1 MQSQQASGTISGF
14 RPQGR
19 NIDQTNVAAQQRSH
33 VFGGGTAA
41 FTGST
46 RTLNGMNE
54 GHQPRDRQV
63 RTRIAAPAAQTP
75 AATVAPPIVAPS
87 VPTAA
92 VPAAPTRSGQDVY
105 REIIQTMADT
115 NPPQS
120 RERSPRTVGR
130 VAEKPA
136 YSAKAAP
143 IAAAK
148 PKKPTIADAPLRP
161 AAIAKSRSKKQQPVS
176 VAASSS
182 SQPPP
187 PPPGAGAVKA
197 KAEQFNIAK
206 KPRPAVAT
214 RPLVPQAQI
223 SGAKRKAE
231 DDGGVRGRPRQPP
244 APSTARGTKRAGAPT
259 TRPGRPPQ
267 PIPSFDDMQM
277 PKAKKVDT
285 PPRRANQKKGA
296 KVKWTQPHVNTKW
309 SRVAAR

>member
-1 MQSQQASGTISGF
+1 M
-14 RPQGR
+14 
-19 NIDQTNVAAQQRSH
+19 
-33 VFGGGTAA
+33 
-41 FTGST
+41 
-46 RTLNGMNE
+46 
-54 GHQPRDRQV
+54 
-63 RTRIAAPAAQTP
+63 
-75 AATVAPPIVAPS
+75 
-87 VPTAA
+87 
-92 VPAAPTRSGQDVY
+92 Y
-105 REIIQTMADT
+105 REIIQTMADA

-120 RERSPRTVGR
+120 RELSPPR
-130 VAEKPA
+130 VVRAAEKPA

-148 PKKPTIADAPLRP
+148 PKKTTIADAPLRP

-244 APSTARGTKRAGAPT
+244 APSTARGTKRAGPALGV
-259 TRPGRPPQ
+259 RPGRPPQ
-267 PIPSFDDMQM
+267 QIPSFDDMQM

-285 PPRRANQKKGA
+285 PPRRVNQKKGP
-296 KVKWTQPHVNTKW
+296 KVKWTQPRVNTKW
-309 SRVAAR
+309 SKVAAR